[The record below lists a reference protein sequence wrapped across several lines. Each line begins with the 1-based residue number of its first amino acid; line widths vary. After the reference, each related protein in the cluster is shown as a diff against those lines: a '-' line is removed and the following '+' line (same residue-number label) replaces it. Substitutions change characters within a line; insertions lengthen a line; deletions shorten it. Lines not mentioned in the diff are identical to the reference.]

1 MYMTILYLHRL
12 VGDVLLATAFL
23 SYSGPFNQEYRGLLN
38 RNWMK
43 ELKSRKIPFT
53 ANLNLIEMLT
63 DPTQVTRLIF
73 EALFTRNEIWTITD
87 IPIDVTL
94 HYSV

>member
-1 MYMTILYLHRL
+1 MHVLPPWFYFFTLTVIYNHSFVCSHRM

-23 SYSGPFNQEYRGLLN
+23 SYSGPFNQEYRALLN

-43 ELKSRKIPFT
+43 ELKNRKIPFT

-63 DPTQVTRLIF
+63 DPTTVTTLSITETFYRL
-73 EALFTRNEIWTITD
+73 T
-87 IPIDVTL
+87 
-94 HYSV
+94 